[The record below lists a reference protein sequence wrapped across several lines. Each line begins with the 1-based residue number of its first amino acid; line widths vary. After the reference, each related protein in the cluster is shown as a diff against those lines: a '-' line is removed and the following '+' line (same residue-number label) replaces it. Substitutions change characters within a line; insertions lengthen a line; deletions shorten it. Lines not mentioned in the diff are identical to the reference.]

1 MKIHLLYFI
10 LFVCCLS
17 FAFTGCSDKQTTRPE
32 RKTIV
37 DAVFA
42 SGHITMSDEYLVTS
56 YAEGYLQQ
64 SYVQEGDS
72 VNPGMPLFQL
82 SSDVQ
87 SANLEIAD
95 ANFRDAKR
103 KAQPGSPELMQAKLQ
118 VEQAQQQLELD
129 RKNLDRYAEL
139 VTTEA
144 VSQLEY
150 EKAQLQHESSQKNVE
165 ILEKSLA
172 DLQHALELNLLNAKK
187 QRDIQR
193 ENSHDYVL
201 SAATNGQVLNVFK
214 EQGELVRRG
223 ESIAQIGGG
232 ETLIKLFIAEN
243 DINTIVLG
251 QKAVISLNT
260 NPERTYKANI
270 SKIYPAFN
278 EQEQSF
284 IVEAQFSDDL
294 QTLFPG
300 TQLQA
305 NIIIQQKEDVLVIPL
320 VYLMEGD
327 TVLSRTGNKIPVKT
341 GIKNTEWVEIMA
353 GIDTTNTIMLKL

>member
-1 MKIHLLYFI
+1 MKIQSSYFL
-10 LFVCCLS
+10 LFVCCLN

-42 SGHITMSDEYLVTS
+42 SGHITTSDEYLVTP

-72 VNPGMPLFQL
+72 VASGMPLFQL
-82 SSDVQ
+82 TSDVQ
-87 SANLEIAD
+87 SANLEIAE
-95 ANFRDAKR
+95 ANYRDAKR
-103 KAQPGSPELMQAKLQ
+103 KAQADSPELQQAKLQ
-118 VEQAQQQLELD
+118 VEQAQKQLDLD
-129 RKNLDRYAEL
+129 RKNLDRYSEL

-144 VSQLEY
+144 VSQLDY
-150 EKAQLQHESSQKNVE
+150 EKAQLEHESSQKNVE

-172 DLQHALELNLLNAKK
+172 DLQYAFELNLLNVKK
-187 QRDIQR
+187 KLDIQR
-193 ENSHDYVL
+193 ESSHDYVL
-201 SAATNGQVLNVFK
+201 SASTNGQVLNVFK
-214 EQGELVRRG
+214 RQGELVRRG
-223 ESIAQIGGG
+223 ETIAQIGGG
-232 ETLIKLFIAEN
+232 ETLIKLYIAEE
-243 DINTIVLG
+243 DIDDIALG
-251 QKAVISLNT
+251 QETVISLNT
-260 NPERTYKANI
+260 HPERTYKANI
-270 SKIYPAFN
+270 SKIYPAFD

-294 QTLFPG
+294 KTLFPG

-305 NIIIQQKEDVLVIPL
+305 NIIIQQKEDVLVIPF

-327 TVLSRTGNKIPVKT
+327 TVLSRTGNRIPVKT
-341 GIKNTEWVEIMA
+341 GIKNTEWVEILG

>member
-1 MKIHLLYFI
+1 MKTPTLFLF

-17 FAFTGCSDKQTTRPE
+17 IAFTGCSDNQTTRPE

-42 SGHITMSDEYLVTS
+42 SGHITTSDEYLVTS

-72 VNPGMPLFQL
+72 VTSGMPLFQL

-87 SANLEIAD
+87 SANLEIAE
-95 ANFRDAKR
+95 ANYRDAKR
-103 KAQPGSPELMQAKLQ
+103 KAQADSPELQQAKLQ
-118 VEQAQQQLELD
+118 VEQAQKQLELD

-150 EKAQLQHESSQKNVE
+150 EKAQLQYESSKKNVE

-172 DLQHALELNLLNAKK
+172 DLQYALELNLLNAKN
-187 QRDIQR
+187 QLDIQR
-193 ENSHDYVL
+193 ESTHDYIL
-201 SAATNGQVLNVFK
+201 SASTNGQVLNVFK
-214 EQGELVRRG
+214 SQGELVRRG
-223 ESIAQIGGG
+223 EAIAQIGGG
-232 ETLIKLFIAEN
+232 ETLIKLYIAEE
-243 DINTIVLG
+243 DIDDIALG
-251 QKAVISLNT
+251 QEAVISLNT
-260 NPERTYKANI
+260 HPDRTYKAII

-305 NIIIQQKEDVLVIPL
+305 NIIIQQKEDVLVIPT

-327 TVLSRTGNKIPVKT
+327 TVLNRTGNKIPVKT
-341 GIKNTEWVEIMA
+341 GIKNTEWVEIMD